1 MRRIL
6 RIAGYTALI
15 ALGVAIAVT
24 VDIWPLV
31 WVVGFPL
38 AYAGALGIYKEWTS
52 GKDLPKQRAGDFE
65 FHS

>member
-31 WVVGFPL
+31 WVVGFPI
-38 AYAGALGIYKEWTS
+38 AYAGALGIVKEIRQ
-52 GKDLPKQRAGDFE
+52 P
-65 FHS
+65 